1 MRSSPADITDIRIIR
16 YRAAMIAPT
25 PPGYVMDGS
34 HVSVMF
40 VSGMQV
46 RVTLIMIP
54 S

>member
-1 MRSSPADITDIRIIR
+1 MRSSPAENTTDIR
-16 YRAAMIAPT
+16 YQAMIAPT

>member
-1 MRSSPADITDIRIIR
+1 
-16 YRAAMIAPT
+16 MIAPT

-46 RVTLIMIP
+46 SSEGYIDNDPIITPAVC
-54 S
+54 SV

>member
-16 YRAAMIAPT
+16 YQAMIAPT